1 MSIWVEIE
9 TCQGRRRTDG
19 NIPGRRRR
27 WVVAGAAGEIGA
39 DLVILIA
46 GDTLYFILPY
56 SVPSLSYRIKYS
68 IMIYMHK
75 VIICVI

>member
-9 TCQGRRRTDG
+9 TYQGHPPTDA

-27 WVVAGAAGEIGA
+27 WFVAGAAGEIGA

-46 GDTLYFILPY
+46 GDTLYFIL
-56 SVPSLSYRIKYS
+56 SYRIL
-68 IMIYMHK
+68 
-75 VIICVI
+75 